1 MENALYTIAMTATL
15 KVLSWAICINLSMY
29 HLRSRKTNDYVVGIV
44 PYTTT
49 HEFVIKLMI
58 SFLSTI
64 SFADS

>member
-15 KVLSWAICINLSMY
+15 KVLSWAICINLSMH

-58 SFLSTI
+58 SL
-64 SFADS
+64 FADS